1 MKQMFLCLVALTLC
15 LTFSS
20 CSHQSCKNLNDAVA
34 EEREWG
40 FFDAALNWLQSEEPV
55 LNEDAETSY
64 TTEEDENGNLRS
76 VQILY
81 ADKCSGVKY
90 ANTNEHVSAGDFVL
104 VWKRGFFTYLVK
116 CDSRLSFMERI
127 AQARKWCVETFGLP
141 VNSIDYLACRYPRVR
156 CVQ

>member
-34 EEREWG
+34 EERELG
-40 FFDAALNWLQSEEPV
+40 FFDAALSWLQSGESV
-55 LNEDAETSY
+55 LNENAETSY
-64 TTEEDENGNLRS
+64 TTEEDENGNIRS

-116 CDSRLSFMERI
+116 CDNQLSFMERI
-127 AQARKWCVETFGLP
+127 AQARKWCVETFGVP
-141 VNSIDYLACRYPRVR
+141 SNSKDYLACRYPRVM